1 MVGKAFATVSRD
13 ESASARRSLENDLAG
28 LVDRAHDGGG
38 REFYLLMDVLRGIPL
53 AATLV
58 VTGGSGT
65 GTGRRGARDPGA
77 VLANDPNS
85 EPAVLEVA
93 GENVPA
99 VRRSEAKI
107 MREEI
112 PGLGPARLTFTGLDV
127 FVPFPDRS
135 QILLLTFRTPME
147 PIAASMMVLFEAVA
161 GSLRWREA

>member
-58 VTGGSGT
+58 VTVVPEPVPADVAPEIL
-65 GTGRRGARDPGA
+65 AR